1 MDFLIAFGSTFFGLF
16 ILAPILFGIAR
27 TFGIY
32 AIVEEGTSHVYVLFG
47 KVRAVLDEPGIY
59 FLWLKLGI
67 FGLFINILGKRYVL
81 DRRLDQTYLRSQ
93 PVNSEEGAPMGI
105 GIWYEMFISD
115 PVSYLFKNTDPRG
128 SLGANVS
135 NATVRCLSNMK
146 LGAMLENRHI
156 MSQTVRAEVSPK
168 SNEWGYQLGSIYIRK
183 VHFRDVG
190 MIRQI
195 EEKVVNRL
203 RQVTS
208 AIKQDGANQ
217 VSIITSTAEREA
229 AIEFAKAAALRPR
242 IVGEALQRIS
252 ADPEV
257 FSAMFDILETQKIV
271 EGKARITIIPPKNE
285 LIPQLLAAENDRPPP
300 PPIPLPRG

>member
-1 MDFLIAFGSTFFGLF
+1 MDFVIAFGSTFFGLF
-16 ILAPILFGIAR
+16 ILFPILFGLAR
-27 TFGIY
+27 LLGVY
-32 AIVEEGTSHVYVLFG
+32 AIVEEGTTHVYVLFG
-47 KVRAVLDEPGIY
+47 KVRVVLDSPGIY
-59 FLWLKLGI
+59 FLWLQLGLA
-67 FGLFINILGKRYVL
+67 GPVINILGKRYIL
-81 DRRLDQTYLRSQ
+81 DLRLDQTYLRSQ

-105 GIWYEMFISD
+105 GIWYEMFLSD

-128 SLGANVS
+128 SLAANVS
-135 NATVRCLSNMK
+135 SATVRCLSNMK
-146 LGAMLENRHI
+146 LGEMLENRHM
-156 MSQTVRAEVSPK
+156 MSQTVREEVSPK

-229 AIEFAKAAALRPR
+229 AIEFAKAAAMRPR
-242 IVGEALQRIS
+242 IVGEALMKIS

-285 LIPQLLAAENDRPPP
+285 LLPQLLSAEGDRPAP
-300 PPIPLPRG
+300 PPILPRQ